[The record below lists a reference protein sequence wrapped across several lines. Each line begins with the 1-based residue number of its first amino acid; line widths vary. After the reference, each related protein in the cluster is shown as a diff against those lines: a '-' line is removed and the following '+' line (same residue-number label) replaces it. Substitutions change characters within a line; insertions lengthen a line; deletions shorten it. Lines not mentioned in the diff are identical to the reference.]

1 MRKIPFLLLVLTAL
15 IINDGLAANVPCNDA
30 VNFPADV
37 GVAGQQRYDAVNR
50 VMEFCNGTNWRLI
63 GAPNKRIADCP
74 SVAGQQLFN
83 NTEIFYN
90 NSPDNMAYCKNNGTK
105 TYYNTNCFVTAED
118 CPATDNGKQRYNPA
132 AGLQVMQYCDGAKW
146 VNMGSVDSK
155 PCCPDGFIPV
165 PKDLVT
171 GANQDFCVSRYHM
184 KATKNDGTHI
194 DGYDE
199 GNAGDNFPASRPE
212 DRPWTKLDF
221 NDASDECDIFNG
233 TYDFH
238 IINNAEWMTI
248 AKMIENNNLN
258 WSGAVQV
265 VGAAGEFIPSG
276 HSQNH
281 PNHALEAP
289 AEPNS
294 LLGCSGINPPVQCS
308 TDPTNS
314 KFKQKRT
321 LVLTNGQTIWDFSG
335 NVNTWVASDVAE
347 SSLNYQRTNAPAG
360 CSAGNPCTL
369 ELTDDFSLN
378 PVTGKYM
385 NINAPFMYPPDQ
397 QASTNKKGF
406 LPANDA
412 VWATGINYTTTNYST
427 YSFGKITWLTRN
439 PLGLPIQFSP
449 DVMPYR
455 GGYFNSQSDGGIY
468 SIWITLNR
476 QSARSDVGFRC
487 VYKPTY

>member
-1 MRKIPFLLLVLTAL
+1 LKRTFLIVFLLT
-15 IINDGLAANVPCNDA
+15 IISIQNADAAPGLCT
-30 VNFPADV
+30 
-37 GVAGQQRYDAVNR
+37 VAETGTQRYDAVNR

-63 GAPNKRIADCP
+63 GAPNKRIAACP
-74 SVAGQQLFN
+74 SAAGQQLFN
-83 NTEIFYN
+83 DTELFYN

-118 CPATDNGKQRYNPA
+118 CLPATNKGKQRYNPA

-258 WSGAVQV
+258 WSGALQV
-265 VGAAGEFIPSG
+265 VGAAGAFIPRG
-276 HSQNH
+276 HSDNN
-281 PNHALEAP
+281 PNNALAAP
-289 AEPNS
+289 PEPNS
-294 LLGCSGINPPVQCS
+294 LLGCDGINNLNCDNPANP
-308 TDPTNS
+308 N
-314 KFKQKRT
+314 FLQKRT
-321 LVLTNGQTIWDFSG
+321 LILTNGQTIWDFAG
-335 NVNTWVASDVAE
+335 NVNTWVASDDSE
-347 SSLNYQRTNAPAG
+347 SSLTYSRTACNPNVA
-360 CSAGNPCTL
+360 PCTL
-369 ELTDDFSLN
+369 ELNAPYSLD
-378 PVTGKYM
+378 PGGKYES
-385 NINAPFMYPPDQ
+385 INAPFMYPVGAPL
-397 QASTNKKGF
+397 ATNNKLGF
-406 LPANDA
+406 LPANDP
-412 VWATGINYTTTNYST
+412 VWATGINYGAMDYSLRG
-427 YSFGKITWLTRN
+427 FGKITWLT
-439 PLGLPIQFSP
+439 GVGFSP
-449 DVMPYR
+449 QTMPYR
-455 GGYFNSQSDGGIY
+455 GGYFNSQSAGGIY

-476 QSARSDVGFRC
+476 GSNSANVGFRC